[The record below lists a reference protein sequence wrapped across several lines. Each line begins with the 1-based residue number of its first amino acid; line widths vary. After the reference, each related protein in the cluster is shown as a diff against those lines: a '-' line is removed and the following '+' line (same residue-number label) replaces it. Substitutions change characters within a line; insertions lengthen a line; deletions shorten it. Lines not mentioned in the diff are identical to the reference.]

1 MRDALGVDR
10 AAIFQRLQGFRGGQ
24 HSAHDR
30 KGGERCV
37 VERCGRVRLELLACW
52 KNEAGEKEKRH
63 EALTTAG
70 KEEGLCSVTLYIKAR
85 QVGDK

>member
-1 MRDALGVDR
+1 
-10 AAIFQRLQGFRGGQ
+10 
-24 HSAHDR
+24 
-30 KGGERCV
+30 
-37 VERCGRVRLELLACW
+37 LELLACW